1 MSDRQADLTRVTLIV
16 VSIAAMMIGTFWI
29 IQPFLAATI
38 WATTLVVASWPL
50 LLRIQDILGGRRG
63 LAVAV
68 MTILLLVIVLV
79 PIWLAIST
87 IVAQSDLIGRLI
99 TGLPDFRL
107 PAAPDWLGGI
117 PLVGQTLVER
127 WNDVAT
133 WDVTELARK
142 LTPYAGTVSQWLLQ
156 GIGNLGGLFIQL
168 LLTIAI
174 AAVLYSSG
182 ESVATLCRR
191 LGRRIAGERGDA
203 IVILAG
209 QTIRGVAL
217 GVVVTAVAQS
227 VVGGIGLLL
236 ASVPQVALL
245 TALMLMLCV
254 AQIGPGLVLL
264 PVTIWLFASG
274 EILSGVIL
282 ALFSAVALTMD
293 NFLRPMLIRR
303 GANLPLAIILV
314 GVIGGLISL
323 GLVGLFI
330 GPVILGV
337 TYTLLLAWID
347 EQDQPPA

>member
-1 MSDRQADLTRVTLIV
+1 MSDRPIDLTRVTLIV
-16 VSIAAMMIGTFWI
+16 VSIGAMMIGTFWI

-38 WATTLVVASWPL
+38 WATTLVVASWPV
-50 LLRIQDILGGRRG
+50 LLRIQAFVGGRRG
-63 LAVAV
+63 LAVTV

-79 PIWLAIST
+79 PVWLAIST

-99 TGLPDFRL
+99 TAVPDFRL
-107 PAAPDWLGGI
+107 PVAPDWLGGI
-117 PLVGQTLVER
+117 PLLGPTLVER
-127 WNDVAT
+127 WNQFAT
-133 WDVTELARK
+133 LDVTELAQK

-156 GIGNLGGLFIQL
+156 GIGNLGGLFVQL

-174 AAVLYSSG
+174 AAVLFHSG
-182 ESVATLCRR
+182 EAAAALCRR
-191 LGRRIAGERGDA
+191 LGQRIGGERGDT

-209 QTIRGVAL
+209 QTVRGVAL
-217 GVVVTAVAQS
+217 GIVVTAVAQS
-227 VVGGIGLLL
+227 TVGGIGLLL

-254 AQIGPGLVLL
+254 AQIGPGLVLI
-264 PVTIWLFASG
+264 PTMIWLFTSG
-274 EILSGVIL
+274 QIMSGVIL
-282 ALFSAVALTMD
+282 ALFSVVALTMD
-293 NFLRPMLIRR
+293 NFLRPVLIRR
-303 GANLPLAIILV
+303 GADLPLPIILV

>member
-1 MSDRQADLTRVTLIV
+1 MRERPVDLTRVTLII
-16 VSIAAMMIGTFWI
+16 VSIGAMMIGTFWI
-29 IQPFLAATI
+29 IQPFLIATI

-50 LLRIQDILGGRRG
+50 LLRIQGILGGRRG

-68 MTILLLVIVLV
+68 MTLLLLVIVLV

-87 IVAQSDLIGRLI
+87 IVEQSDLIGRLI
-99 TGLPDFRL
+99 TAVPDFRL
-107 PAAPDWLGGI
+107 PAAPAWLDGI
-117 PLVGQTLVER
+117 PMVGPTLVER
-127 WNDVAT
+127 WNHFAT
-133 WDVTELARK
+133 LDVTDLARK

-156 GIGNLGGLFIQL
+156 AIGNLGGLFIQL

-174 AAVLYSSG
+174 AAALYGSG
-182 ESVATLCRR
+182 EAAARLCRR
-191 LGRRIAGERGDA
+191 FGRRIAGERGDA
-203 IVILAG
+203 IIILAG

-227 VVGGIGLLL
+227 TVGGIGLLL
-236 ASVPQVALL
+236 ASVPQVTLL

-254 AQIGPGLVLL
+254 AQVGPGLVLL
-264 PVTIWLFASG
+264 PTTIWLFTSG

-293 NFLRPMLIRR
+293 NVLRPVLIRR
-303 GANLPLAIILV
+303 GADLPLPIILV

-337 TYTLLLAWID
+337 TYTLMLAWID